1 MHRDLKHFVRL
12 FVGVVAATLFFVL
25 SVAFVSLP
33 YALGA
38 TPGQPP
44 LAAAGAV
51 RHMT

>member
-1 MHRDLKHFVRL
+1 MQRDLKHFVHL
-12 FVGVVAATLFFVL
+12 FVGVVAATLFVVF
-25 SVAFVSLP
+25 SAAFVMLP

-38 TPGQPP
+38 TPGQSP